1 MDKLEHIATIDFCYW
16 RLEILCEQ
24 LSKPKSNIERLV
36 DNACGYNET
45 EEIRKEGIILLEQ
58 IIESKKAIS
67 ADYSG
72 DSKFLDKLKKEINSH
87 SWRPKML
94 KYIST
99 LFLRK

>member
-36 DNACGYNET
+36 DNACGYNEV

-72 DSKFLDKLKKEINSH
+72 DSKFLDKLKKGNKLS
-87 SWRPKML
+87 
-94 KYIST
+94 
-99 LFLRK
+99 

>member
-36 DNACGYNET
+36 DNACGYNEV

-72 DSKFLDKLKKEINSH
+72 DSKFLDKLKKVEWINCT
-87 SWRPKML
+87 K
-94 KYIST
+94 
-99 LFLRK
+99 